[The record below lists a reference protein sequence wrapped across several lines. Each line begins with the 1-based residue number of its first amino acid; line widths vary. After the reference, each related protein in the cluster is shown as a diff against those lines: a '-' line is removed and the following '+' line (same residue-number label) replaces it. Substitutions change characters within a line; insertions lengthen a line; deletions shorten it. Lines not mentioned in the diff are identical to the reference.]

1 MRLLLI
7 STFIAVGLTLGG
19 ISAFATDDTKTK
31 GQTEEMKGNS
41 QETQISGQITDIKG
55 DSLMVKDNTGK
66 THTVIPAE
74 PSELSKVKVGDN
86 VTITMRNGRAVAIN
100 KTEGTKEGMKD
111 DTGTSGNTEES
122 TKGEM
127 KGNTETTPEQAAP
140 NPKSEEG
147 SQPMRRPEE
156 GTTGKMEEG
165 MGGNQYT
172 VKPGDTLS
180 RIARRTLGSSAKW
193 KEIAELNNINEP
205 YTLHVGQRLT
215 LPSTA
220 QGSSGTMQEGTEMKG
235 MKGNTE
241 TTPEQAAPNPKS
253 DEGSQPL
260 RRPSTDENPE
270 SGQGSQGTQTQ

>member
-127 KGNTETTPEQAAP
+127 KGNTETT
-140 NPKSEEG
+140 
-147 SQPMRRPEE
+147 
-156 GTTGKMEEG
+156 
-165 MGGNQYT
+165 
-172 VKPGDTLS
+172 
-180 RIARRTLGSSAKW
+180 
-193 KEIAELNNINEP
+193 
-205 YTLHVGQRLT
+205 
-215 LPSTA
+215 
-220 QGSSGTMQEGTEMKG
+220 
-235 MKGNTE
+235 
-241 TTPEQAAPNPKS
+241 
-253 DEGSQPL
+253 
-260 RRPSTDENPE
+260 
-270 SGQGSQGTQTQ
+270 

>member
-7 STFIAVGLTLGG
+7 STLIAVGLTIGG
-19 ISAFATDDTKTK
+19 VSSFAADDTKTK
-31 GQTEEMKGNS
+31 GQTEEMKGSS
-41 QETQISGQITDIKG
+41 QDTQISGQITDIKG
-55 DSLMVKDNTGK
+55 DSLMVKDSTTGK
-66 THTVIPAE
+66 IQKVVPAE

-86 VTITMRNGRAVAIN
+86 VTVTMRDGKAVAIN
-100 KTEGTKEGMKD
+100 KTEGTKEGMKEN
-111 DTGTSGNTEES
+111 TGTSGNTEEK
-122 TKGEM
+122 TGEM

-156 GTTGKMEEG
+156 GTTGKIEGGME
-165 MGGNQYT
+165 GNQYT

-193 KEIAELNNINEP
+193 KEIAELNNLNEP

-241 TTPEQAAPNPKS
+241 TTPEQTAPNPNS
-253 DEGSQPL
+253 EEGSQPKS
-260 RRPSTDENPE
+260 PDE
-270 SGQGSQGTQTQ
+270 SQEKGTETK